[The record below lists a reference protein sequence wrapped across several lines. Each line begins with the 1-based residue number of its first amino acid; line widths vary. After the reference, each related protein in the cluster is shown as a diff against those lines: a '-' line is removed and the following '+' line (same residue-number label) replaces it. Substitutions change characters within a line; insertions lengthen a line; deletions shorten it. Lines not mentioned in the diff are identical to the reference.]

1 MNLIWRTVSYLRKP
15 VVVLL
20 LTMSQALVQA
30 ASAQDY
36 PSRPIT
42 FIVPLAP
49 GGGADTLARI
59 LADRMKTT
67 LGQPIVVE
75 NIPTA
80 TGTVGVGRL
89 AQAAPD
95 GYTIGVG
102 DQTTNVVSS
111 LTNAVRYD
119 VLNDFDPIALLSTS
133 PVALIA
139 RKTMP
144 AADLKQLIV
153 WLRDHPDGA
162 TVASFGQG
170 SGPNIIGA
178 AFQRLTGTKFR
189 MVTYRGNA
197 AAIPDLI
204 SGQID
209 LMFVEQSIMMAQL
222 AGGSIKAYAML
233 AQSRSAAAPDVPTIE
248 DAGGP
253 PLHIVTWRGMWAPK
267 GTPSHVSKRLGAAV
281 VEALSDP
288 AVQKRIAEIG
298 QDVVPAAQQTPQA
311 LAAHHKAEIEKWT
324 PLIRA
329 ANIKAD

>member
-1 MNLIWRTVSYLRKP
+1 MNPTMVSYLRKP
-15 VVVLL
+15 VIVLL
-20 LTMSQALVQA
+20 LIMSQASVQVA
-30 ASAQDY
+30 LAQDY

-75 NIPTA
+75 NIPMA
-80 TGTVGVGRL
+80 TGTVGVARL

-95 GYTIGVG
+95 GYTVGVG

-139 RKTMP
+139 RRTMP
-144 AADLKQLIV
+144 AADLRQLIV
-153 WLRDHPDGA
+153 WLRNHPDGA

-209 LMFVEQSIMMAQL
+209 LMFVEQSLMMAQL

-267 GTPSHVSKRLGAAV
+267 GTPPHVSRRLGAAV

-298 QDVVPAAQQTPQA
+298 QEVVPAAQQTPQA

-324 PLIRA
+324 PLIKA